1 MHCIT
6 LKPCSPGTEERHYPG
21 PSFPYGAPPN
31 PFPNHGTLEACRFG
45 VHPRICLQCRRHRIY
60 RFDPWIG
67 KIFRRRK
74 WQPTPVL
81 LPGESHGRR
90 SLVATVPGVE
100 RVGNN
105 WVTKHSTSLPFFM
118 ALDVN
123 TKHVSSR
130 LTGTDGSQKSV
141 AHVIQSWTGS
151 PLALAQVGNI
161 GLGVSSPS

>member
-6 LKPCSPGTEERHYPG
+6 LKPCSPGTEERHYLG
-21 PSFPYGAPPN
+21 PSFPYGGPSKPLPKPRHPGSMQIWGAPKN
-31 PFPNHGTLEACRFG
+31 LSAMQETQDIQVWSLDRED
-45 VHPRICLQCRRHRIY
+45 L
-60 RFDPWIG
+60 
-67 KIFRRRK
+67 RRRK

-81 LPGESHGRR
+81 LPGESHERR
-90 SLVATVPGVE
+90 SLVATVPGVK

-118 ALDVN
+118 VLDVN

-130 LTGTDGSQKSV
+130 LMGTDGSQKSV
-141 AHVIQSWTGS
+141 AHVMQSWTGS